1 MNNLSKLIIFL
12 VLCLAIWWGYDNF
25 LGGKVKIPEI
35 PKKEITTEPKKE
47 EPPEVTEPDEQKKQD
62 TEDETYIYVY
72 MLTADKNGGQ
82 FLKPVKRPLPPG
94 KDKLNYAV
102 TTLLSGPNNMETTKG
117 IYSEIPANTR
127 LLNIT
132 TADDRVTINLTG
144 SFGTGGGSDSTYSRM
159 RQLIKTVLANSDKP
173 VYLQLDGKQADI
185 IGGEGIT
192 VTQPLSEKSLDE

>member
-12 VLCLAIWWGYDNF
+12 VLCLALWWGYDNF
-25 LGGKVKIPEI
+25 LGGKVKIPEL
-35 PKKEITTEPKKE
+35 PKKETIDEPKTE
-47 EPPEVTEPDEQKKQD
+47 EPPEIKEPDDTKK
-62 TEDETYIYVY
+62 TETDNETYIYVY
-72 MLTADKNGGQ
+72 MLTTDKSGGQ

-102 TTLLSGPNNMETTKG
+102 TALLSGPNNIETTNG
-117 IYSEIPANTR
+117 IYTEIPETTR
-127 LLNIT
+127 LLAIT